1 MEIMTSKE
9 AAAYIGVS
17 LSTLR
22 RYVHEEGLPVLRFPG
37 RRKWIFRKDLIDEW
51 VYQRSQPSIYINGVK
66 HDQHDQDKNNGYGK
80 LRVLIP

>member
-51 VYQRSQPSIYINGVK
+51 IYQRSQPSIYINGVK
-66 HDQHDQDKNNGYGK
+66 QQKQNKDNGYGK